1 MSAFEFV
8 FTFYSVMLGLAAANV
23 ATGFADMWRD
33 RRATEVGICAP
44 LLGLIVLVATMNLWL
59 RFWKSW
65 NGVEVGAW
73 ALITLVSF
81 ALPLVF
87 VSRAMFPGQGG
98 EASLEEHY
106 FRHRR
111 VMLVALAATPGFS
124 LIWYAAQGMLTPQ
137 WPSIWLAIRCLAP
150 LVLIP
155 FAGRLTNRLGL
166 AALLIWMLVGLFR

>member
-1 MSAFEFV
+1 
-8 FTFYSVMLGLAAANV
+8 MLGLAAANV

-33 RRATEVGICAP
+33 RRATEVGVCAP

-87 VSRAMFPGQGG
+87 LSRAMFPGAGG
-98 EASLEEHY
+98 ESSFEEHY
-106 FRHRR
+106 FLHRR

-124 LIWYAAQGMLTPQ
+124 LVWYAAQGILTPE
-137 WPSIWLAIRCLAP
+137 WPSIWLALRFVAP
-150 LVLIP
+150 LALIP
-155 FAGRLTNRLGL
+155 FAGRMTNRLGL